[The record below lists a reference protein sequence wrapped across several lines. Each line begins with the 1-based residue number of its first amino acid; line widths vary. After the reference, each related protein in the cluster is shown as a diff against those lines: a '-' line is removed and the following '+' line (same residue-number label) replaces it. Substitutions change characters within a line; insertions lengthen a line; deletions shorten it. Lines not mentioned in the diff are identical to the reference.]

1 LHHEQVSNSAPSSST
16 TKRKASAAFRSDV
29 TVSPVT
35 PVITTKKSRKPKS
48 PSIPLPP
55 QATPL
60 DMLLLGLRL
69 LNAPAGH
76 MRSHRYGRIPGLKKV
91 QTLMF
96 QLFVRSELMKY
107 ITTVDGDS
115 TYTFE
120 RYYDLSV
127 TGITTSGKH
136 ILHEF
141 IGCTARIVAISRDS
155 LDDDSMIFT
164 ITVHGLDTG
173 KPFLR
178 FTPRDGDHVRLA
190 TAFWTLDER
199 TYTKWGVFFGEL
211 SFKNIGV
218 YEFEEI
224 FGTGSHARASNDR
237 LEGFDMQPAQLRVTT
252 V

>member
-1 LHHEQVSNSAPSSST
+1 LHHEQVSTSAPSSST

-35 PVITTKKSRKPKS
+35 PVITTEKSRKPKS

-120 RYYDLSV
+120 RYYDISV
-127 TGITTSGKH
+127 TGITTTSTGKH
-136 ILHEF
+136 ILHDF
-141 IGCTARIVAISRDS
+141 IGGTARMATSRDS

-164 ITVHGLDTG
+164 ITVQGLDTD

-199 TYTKWGVFFGEL
+199 TYTKWGVFFGKL
-211 SFKNIGV
+211 YFVNAVV
-218 YEFEEI
+218 YDFEEI
-224 FGTGSHARASNDR
+224 FGTGSHAGASNDR
-237 LEGFDMQPAQLRVTT
+237 LEGFDMQPAKLRETE
-252 V
+252 